1 MLSTQIQ
8 FNSEESYKDNLLSVL
23 LEHRTLC
30 YQELSVLLGANSGH
44 TLGSTITRLH
54 KKLGNEKAIIRISA
68 GDYGCVGGI
77 ALVDSD
83 NYNIHDLAREIN
95 RRYYSLIEQSETPRT
110 ECNYHGHILSLF
122 TIDTRDY
129 GISNRL
135 GEQMFFLAVKDSEGN
150 IRFAAT
156 TSLIIPEVLSW
167 YFASNEQYLDRQ
179 IWNRQFPNYPYTS
192 ITLVNQFLDL
202 VSLPNLFLL
211 DDPVGVYKSEG
222 TKNRGIYIANA
233 FQKFTS
239 PVFLKRTEGLDQVW
253 TPIVMI
259 GSNLD
264 LSKQVRNSEQILQIV
279 DLDKAKPFVK
289 EPYDIARNKPFLLMI
304 NNDCEWV
311 FIEITEKQCELIKL
325 FGSSFFLKRTKNA
338 KIDDQ
343 VTSNFKNFVKLLQSY
358 GIEIEEGT
366 GILANGG
373 YIFPVLKKK

>member
-8 FNSEESYKDNLLSVL
+8 FNPEESYKDNLLSVL

-30 YQELSVLLGANSGH
+30 YQELSVLLCANSGH
-44 TLGSTITRLH
+44 TLDSTIRRLH
-54 KKLGNEKAIIRISA
+54 KRLGNEKDIIRISA

-110 ECNYHGHILSLF
+110 EYNYHGHILSLF

-135 GEQMFFLAVKDSEGN
+135 GEQIFFLAVKDSEGN

-156 TSLIIPEVLSW
+156 TSLIILEILSW
-167 YFASNEQYLDRQ
+167 YFASNEQYTDRQ

-222 TKNRGIYIANA
+222 TKNRRY
-233 FQKFTS
+233 
-239 PVFLKRTEGLDQVW
+239 RMEGRFYK
-253 TPIVMI
+253 
-259 GSNLD
+259 S
-264 LSKQVRNSEQILQIV
+264 
-279 DLDKAKPFVK
+279 
-289 EPYDIARNKPFLLMI
+289 
-304 NNDCEWV
+304 
-311 FIEITEKQCELIKL
+311 
-325 FGSSFFLKRTKNA
+325 
-338 KIDDQ
+338 
-343 VTSNFKNFVKLLQSY
+343 
-358 GIEIEEGT
+358 
-366 GILANGG
+366 
-373 YIFPVLKKK
+373 